1 FYSYKQ
7 FIIGTLVIQKIYR
20 QKLQIV
26 YVRMKANVYFFMRF
40 HMLDLEERSVLW
52 TYVGKLIESTA
63 YFV

>member
-1 FYSYKQ
+1 M
-7 FIIGTLVIQKIYR
+7 IYR

-40 HMLDLEERSVLW
+40 HMLDLDEGSVLW
-52 TYVGKLIESTA
+52 RYVGKLIESTV